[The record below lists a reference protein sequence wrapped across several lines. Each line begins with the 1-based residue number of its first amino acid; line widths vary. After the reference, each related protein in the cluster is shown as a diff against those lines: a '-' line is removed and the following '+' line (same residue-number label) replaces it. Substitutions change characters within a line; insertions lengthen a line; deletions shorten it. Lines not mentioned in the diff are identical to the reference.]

1 MLYELGLL
9 PSGHLHCF
17 LDSNLDS
24 NNADQTELEG
34 NKSASALKPIV
45 VAFTKKSAAEGLLA
59 LSSLRSESG
68 LPPTFRY
75 WKGFAD
81 HYLSQLCQLPH
92 ADQIISIDA
101 PNTEYIENFIAKTP
115 PMMGAEY
122 LSASVLDSIWQSLD
136 DFIRDIVSQEF
147 KNDLSLFLKK
157 RVPHWHQAGRVC
169 FHLAENKNDP
179 DYPFAFMATYLPEVT
194 SDNSGRHQLLGKA
207 LDEYADAKNKSRLI
221 HLLSPVDRASK
232 VSPLIKDLVSS
243 GDIYHPL
250 AWTPHEAHQFL
261 SEATLFENCGIQIR
275 LPDWWRKRTKPRV
288 SVTMGTTSSKNFN
301 VSSLLKFDV
310 NLAIGDHQ
318 LTKKEWE
325 QVLAAD
331 EQLVFLNK
339 QWVEVDKEKLLE
351 ALAHWKKVETSVSS
365 EGMSFIEGMRLL
377 AGTPSEFVDADTFSE
392 DQEWSSIKVDK
403 QLDRILSQMR
413 HPDSIKNMKPGNALK
428 ATLRPYQEV
437 GVNWLWYL
445 HQLGLGACLA
455 DDMGLGKTIQVISL
469 LLILKKSKANKPTLI
484 VLPTS
489 LLGNWENELNTFAPT
504 LTHRSIHPSALS
516 KSALMD
522 CKKTNALSKFDVVL
536 TSYSMLQRQ
545 DWLFDYEWQLVVLD
559 EAQAI
564 KNPGSRQTKAT
575 KKLVAQSK
583 IALTGTPVE
592 NRLSDLWSLFD
603 FICPG
608 LLGNATSFKKYAK
621 SLENNTREGYA
632 PLRNLVQPY
641 IMRRLKTDKT
651 IISDLPDKT
660 EVHAYCHLTKAQA
673 TLYQKTV
680 RDLTKKLENAEGIDR
695 RGLVLSYLLRFKQIC
710 NHPSQLLGDG
720 GYEAAKSGKLIR
732 LAEICEEINSRQEKV
747 LVFTQF
753 RELCDPLSEF
763 LSECFGRP
771 GLVLHGNV
779 AVKKRQKL
787 VEQFQQETGP
797 PFFVLS
803 LKAGGTGLNLT
814 AASHV
819 IHFDRWWNPAVE
831 NQATDRAFRIG
842 QKKNVLVHK
851 FVCPGTIEEKI
862 DALIKEKMAL
872 ASNLLEGGSGELNL
886 TEMSNEALIKLV
898 ALDLHKAQLA

>member
-1 MLYELGLL
+1 MPYELGLL

-17 LDSNLDS
+17 Q
-24 NNADQTELEG
+24 DQHKLTD
-34 NKSASALKPIV
+34 NPALKPIIS
-45 VAFTKKSAAEGLLA
+45 AFTKKSAADGLLT
-59 LSSLRSESG
+59 LSTDPSDAG

-75 WKGFAD
+75 WKSFANQ
-81 HYLSQLCQLPH
+81 YLSRLCQLPN
-92 ADQIISIDA
+92 ADQIIGIEPPDAKSYASIVSKA
-101 PNTEYIENFIAKTP
+101 P
-115 PMMGAEY
+115 PMRGAEY
-122 LSASVLDSIWQSLD
+122 LSVATLDSIWQELD
-136 DFIRDIVSQEF
+136 DFIRDEVRDKF

-157 RVPHWHQAGRVC
+157 RAPHWHQAGRVC
-169 FHLAENKNDP
+169 FHLAENKNDTTL
-179 DYPFAFMATYLPEVT
+179 PFAFMATYLPEV
-194 SDNSGRHQLLGKA
+194 SGDNNGRHQLLGKA
-207 LDEYADAKNKSRLI
+207 LEEYAGAKNKSRLL
-221 HLLSPVDRASK
+221 HLLSPVDQASK
-232 VSPLIKDLVSS
+232 VSPMIKTLVDS

-261 SEATLFENCGIQIR
+261 REATLFENCGIQIR
-275 LPDWWRKRTKPRV
+275 VPNWWRKRSKLQV
-288 SVTMGTTSSKNFN
+288 SVTLGESSNRNFN

-331 EQLVFLNK
+331 DQFVFLNK
-339 QWVEVDKEKLLE
+339 QWVEVNKEKLEE
-351 ALAHWKKVETSVSS
+351 ALAHWQAAESSVA
-365 EGMSFIEGMRLL
+365 EQGISFIEGMRLL
-377 AGTPSEFVDADTFSE
+377 AGTPTQWVDNNVSDD
-392 DQEWSSIKVDK
+392 DQQWSSVQASK
-403 QLDRILSQMR
+403 QLDKILSQIR
-413 HPDSIKNMKPGNALK
+413 HPDSSKNARPGKALK
-428 ATLRPYQEV
+428 ASLRPYQEV

-455 DDMGLGKTIQVISL
+455 DDMGLGKTIQIIAL
-469 LLILKKSKANKPTLI
+469 LLILKKSPTGKPSLI

-489 LLGNWENELNTFAPT
+489 LLGNWQEELNKFAPSIKHQT
-504 LTHRSIHPSALS
+504 IHPSALN
-516 KSALMD
+516 KQELID
-522 CKKTNALSKFDVVL
+522 CKKPDALLQFNVIL

-545 DWLFDYEWQLVVLD
+545 EWLFDYQWQLVVLD

-564 KNPGSRQTKAT
+564 KNPGARQSKAA
-575 KKLVAQSK
+575 KRLNAQSR

-603 FICPG
+603 FTCPG

-621 SLENNTREGYA
+621 SLEENTREGYA

-641 IMRRLKTDKT
+641 IMRRLKTDKS

-660 EVHAYCHLTKAQA
+660 EVHAYCHLSKAQA
-673 TLYQKTV
+673 SLYDKTV
-680 RDLTKKLENAEGIDR
+680 RDLTKKLENADGIDR

-720 GYEAAKSGKLIR
+720 QYTANKSGKLIR
-732 LAEICEEINSRQEKV
+732 LAQICEEISSRQEKL

-753 RELCDPLSEF
+753 REMCKPLSVF
-763 LSECFGRP
+763 LAECFGQS
-771 GLVLHGNV
+771 GLVLHGNIP
-779 AVKKRQKL
+779 VKKRQNL
-787 VEQFQQETGP
+787 VAQFQQEDGP

-814 AASHV
+814 AATHV
-819 IHFDRWWNPAVE
+819 VHFDRWWNPAVE

-851 FVCPGTIEEKI
+851 FVCLGTIEEKI
-862 DALIKEKMAL
+862 DTLIEEKKSL
-872 ASNLLEGGSGELNL
+872 ASNLLEGNSGELNL

-898 ALDLHKAQLA
+898 SLDLNKAQLV